1 MNMHGFIA
9 PAVDSRTLNPTSRAT
24 RLREWLY
31 RHRMFLLVVM
41 LPSLLVTGYYYLI
54 AADEYQSEAHFV
66 IRSAESTG
74 PAIGGIGQMLGLS
87 SAASSAQS
95 EAIGVGDYLK
105 SHEVV
110 DTLRNKLQLVERFR
124 RPEADFIS
132 ILRPADP
139 TPEGLEKYYNRKVK
153 VEYNRDTGIS
163 EIRVRAFRAADSYAI
178 INALLTMG
186 EQRVNALNRRTYNDA
201 LAAARTQLA
210 EAEGAASALQAR
222 ITNYRQNRG
231 DIDPTGTGEAQI
243 RMVSGMTGAL
253 SAAKAQLSAMSQLI
267 GTDNPQYLAL
277 SQRVRSLERELAA
290 QSGKLTGRGSTI
302 ADSLGGYED
311 LKVRQDFAA
320 KRYEAAAANLEKARE
335 TASRQQLYLVR
346 IVEPNLPGR
355 SEYPERGR
363 IVLTVVLGLLLCY
376 GIGWLLVAGVREH
389 VA

>member
-9 PAVDSRTLNPTSRAT
+9 PATDSRTLNAPSRLA
-24 RLREWLY
+24 RFRAWLY
-31 RHRMFLLVVM
+31 LHRMFMLIVM
-41 LPSLLVTGYYYLI
+41 LPSLLVAGYYYLI
-54 AADEYQSEAHFV
+54 AADQYQSEAHFV
-66 IRSAESTG
+66 IRTAESTG
-74 PAIGGIGQMLGLS
+74 PAVGGLGQMLGLS
-87 SAASSAQS
+87 SSASTSQS

-110 DTLRNKLQLVERFR
+110 DTLRKKMQLVERFR
-124 RPEADFIS
+124 RPEAD
-132 ILRPADP
+132 ILAMLHPADP
-139 TPEGLEKYYNRKVK
+139 TPEGLEKYYNGKVK
-153 VEYNRDTGIS
+153 VQYNRDTGIS
-163 EIRVRAFRAADSYAI
+163 EITVRSFRPTDSYAI

-201 LAAARTQLA
+201 LSAARTQLA
-210 EAEGAASALQAR
+210 EAENAATAIQQR
-222 ITNYRQNRG
+222 ITSYRQTRG

-253 SAAKAQLSAMSQLI
+253 SAAKAQLSAMSRLI
-267 GTDNPQYLAL
+267 GTDNPQYQAL
-277 SQRVRSLERELAA
+277 SQRVRSLESELAA

-335 TASRQQLYLVR
+335 AASRQQLYLVR
-346 IVEPNLPGR
+346 IVEPNMPGR

-363 IVLTVVLGLLLCY
+363 IVLTVVLALLLCY

-389 VA
+389 AA

>member
-41 LPSLLVTGYYYLI
+41 LPSLLVTAYYYLI